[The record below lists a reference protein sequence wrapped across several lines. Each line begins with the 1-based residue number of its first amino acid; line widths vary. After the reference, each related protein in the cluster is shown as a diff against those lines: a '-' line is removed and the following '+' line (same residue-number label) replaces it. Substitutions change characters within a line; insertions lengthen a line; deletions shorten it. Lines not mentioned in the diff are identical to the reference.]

1 MLQVAPRI
9 DQTIVHS
16 FSLSNHAYRCVRQK
30 INEERKE
37 GGSSRDLEKA
47 GQIEKGT
54 SKREKGGLREGR
66 VETRHS
72 IGKPVSG
79 ANQFRCIRER
89 NAPDL
94 QMATR
99 NISEQVRSLT
109 KKPFSYRVLYT
120 RK

>member
-1 MLQVAPRI
+1 M
-9 DQTIVHS
+9 
-16 FSLSNHAYRCVRQK
+16 K
-30 INEERKE
+30 EGRKE
-37 GGSSRDLEKA
+37 RGNSRDLEKA
-47 GQIEKGT
+47 GQIKKET

-89 NAPDL
+89 SAPDL

-109 KKPFSYRVLYT
+109 KKSFSYRVSYT